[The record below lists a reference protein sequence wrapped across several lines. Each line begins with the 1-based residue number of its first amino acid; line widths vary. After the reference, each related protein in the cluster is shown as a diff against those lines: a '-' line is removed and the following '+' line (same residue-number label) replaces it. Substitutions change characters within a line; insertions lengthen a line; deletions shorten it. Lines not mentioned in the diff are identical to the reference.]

1 MVMQGWGVDDDG
13 LVDTKLVPGDIV
25 LPIGTLFQPKTT
37 TEASFTGNLPS
48 DAAPGTEITTSIRTY
63 DLLGTERTVSAT
75 FTRDDLPGTSWTV
88 TRCSTRTHRPRTRS
102 PTPPPAPSSTS
113 VRTAAGQ

>member
-1 MVMQGWGVDDDG
+1 M
-13 LVDTKLVPGDIV
+13 
-25 LPIGTLFQPKTT
+25 LPISTLFQPKTT

-75 FTRDDLPGTSWTV
+75 FARCPAGQQLDSRGVRRGRTDRERD
-88 TRCSTRTHRPRTRS
+88 HQPRRRAS
-102 PTPPPAPSSTS
+102 VETS